1 MCALPFSS
9 ASTRALYDSGMIV
22 TTVYPVRWVNWEA
35 ISFAASICSCE
46 LAVGGR
52 ARINGFSASLQTES
66 GKEAF
71 QTAYEVEE
79 MAPVNDG
86 YFVVFHRYMSASGLD
101 FTTLVK

>member
-1 MCALPFSS
+1 MSIAADPMMTTEFAIEQGMRELF
-9 ASTRALYDSGMIV
+9 ASFI
-22 TTVYPVRWVNWEA
+22 PA
-35 ISFAASICSCE
+35 I
-46 LAVGGR
+46 
-52 ARINGFSASLQTES
+52 LQTES

-86 YFVVFHRYMSASGLD
+86 YFAEFHRYMSASGLD